1 MKTNLRSIRAP
12 RGHLLLAQLSIV
24 PLALLLSS
32 CAHQP
37 YPPLPDDI
45 AAQTESTYAAPMS
58 GAVAAPSA
66 GAPVAS
72 PVGTAAETAVGANMS
87 AVARREAQLAP
98 VSQEV
103 VPPPP
108 DPESLPAA
116 DKRRLDL
123 LLGSQ
128 TFNYYEDDQLVWSG
142 RISSGAAEHPTPKGS
157 FRVQAKNKY
166 KRSGSYTNYFDR
178 PTPMPYAL
186 QFSGPYWVHEGYV
199 PNEPASHGCVR
210 LRYQDAQFVY
220 ARINV
225 GDAIN
230 VID

>member
-1 MKTNLRSIRAP
+1 MKTIPRSIRAP
-12 RGHLLLAQLSIV
+12 TDHLSLVLLSVV

-45 AAQTESTYAAPMS
+45 AVQTQSTYAAPMS
-58 GAVAAPSA
+58 GAVAGTSA
-66 GAPVAS
+66 DASVAS
-72 PVGTAAETAVGANMS
+72 PTGAAVESGAGANVS

-103 VPPPP
+103 IPPPP

-116 DKRRLDL
+116 YKRRLDL

-157 FRVQAKNKY
+157 FRVKAKNKY

-210 LRYQDAQFVY
+210 LRYRDAQFVY